1 MTVPIEASRV
11 EYVGNGVTTAFPTQW
26 YFQVSSQ
33 VRVRLTPSGGVETLL
48 TEGVDYTVT
57 TPARGSG
64 TGGTVTFLSAPGA
77 GAAIVIERDVLFVQ
91 NAALRIAGPFDAET
105 HEDAFDF
112 QMMALQ
118 EVVRDMS
125 DLELASSSA
134 TIAAGSGLTSSG
146 VSPVT
151 LHVGAGPG
159 IIVGA
164 DTVAVDFA
172 TGVVPVRA
180 DGGAVGTGTKAAR
193 EDHRHDVQVGNPAV
207 LHVGDTTSG
216 GSGSSLALA
225 NHQHAVPAGLPVSVT
240 KSTSAEG
247 VASTFARSDHKH
259 DVSTAPAVSL
269 TDTANGEGAAATLA
283 RSDHTHAHGDRDGG
297 TLHAAA
303 TTTKA
308 GFLSAAD
315 KVKLDGL
322 AAETISTGETKTNDA
337 TPTVV
342 LEWTPV
348 DKTVEVVRLSVCG
361 VKTGAVDA
369 AGYTVDLTVRRFDGT
384 TSIIGSTPGVVHESA
399 AAWAITVA
407 AASPKVVVTVTGV
420 AATIINWKAQ
430 ARRLSQVE
438 Y

>member
-26 YFQVSSQ
+26 YFQVSGQ
-33 VRVRLTPSGGVETLL
+33 VRVRMTPSGGVETIL
-48 TEGVDYTVT
+48 TEGVHYTVT

-64 TGGTVTFLSAPGA
+64 AGGTVTFLSAPGS
-77 GAAIVIERDVLFVQ
+77 GAAVVIERDVLFVQ
-91 NAALRIAGPFDAET
+91 NAALRLSGSFDPET
-105 HEDAFDF
+105 QEDALDF

-151 LHVGAGPG
+151 LHVGAGAG
-159 IIVGA
+159 IVVNPDDIG
-164 DTVAVDFA
+164 VDFA

-193 EDHRHDVQVGNPAV
+193 DDHRHDVQVGNPAT

-216 GSGSSLALA
+216 GASTSLALA
-225 NHQHAVPAGLPVSVT
+225 DHQHAVPAGAPVAVT
-240 KSTSAEG
+240 RSASAEG

-259 DVSTAPAVSL
+259 DISTAPAVSL
-269 TDTANGEGAAATLA
+269 TNATNAEGTASTLA
-283 RSDHTHAHGDRDGG
+283 RSDHTHAHGARGGG
-297 TLHAAA
+297 TLHDVATAAS
-303 TTTKA
+303 A
-308 GFLSAAD
+308 GFMSAAD
-315 KVKLDGL
+315 KAKLDGL
-322 AAETISTGETKTNDA
+322 ASETLSTGETKTNDT

-342 LEWTPV
+342 LEWTPA
-348 DKTVEVVRLSVCG
+348 DHTVEVVRLSVCG

-369 AGYTVDLTVRRFDGT
+369 AGYTVDLTVRRYDGT
-384 TSIIGSTPGVVHESA
+384 TSIIGQTPGAVHETN

-407 AASPKVVVTVTGV
+407 ASSPKVVVTVTGV